1 MFNLTTWFDE
11 HDLTLPKGR
20 EPVNADKIDALLEF
34 FEKHDYKKHSI
45 KFPDTYKP
53 TLNDLDNYEKGIIA
67 AFMNANGG
75 ATETEAIKYL
85 KRNKWY
91 IDKAV
96 EDYRINVM
104 SAGMK
109 NPIVSGKIS
118 KKYKSKKSK
127 KKQKKTK
134 KRKLHKGRIPHKK
147 SRNKRR

>member
-1 MFNLTTWFDE
+1 
-11 HDLTLPKGR
+11 
-20 EPVNADKIDALLEF
+20 
-34 FEKHDYKKHSI
+34 
-45 KFPDTYKP
+45 
-53 TLNDLDNYEKGIIA
+53 
-67 AFMNANGG
+67 MNANGG